1 MRVGDPMDEQ
11 TEVGPLAFRAH
22 YERVIEMVDTA
33 RDEGATVADGGD
45 RPAGLDTGFYLT
57 PTVLTGLDDAMTVVR
72 RANAL
77 PLGLTANIWT
87 HDVNAALR
95 TAQAVEAGYV
105 YVNGSDRRNST
116 LPFGG
121 WKQSGIGQ
129 ENGPEE
135 LLSYTREKSITITL
149 H

>member
-1 MRVGDPMDEQ
+1 MVG
-11 TEVGPLAFRAH
+11 
-22 YERVIEMVDTA
+22 TA
-33 RDEGATVADGGD
+33 RAEGATVAYGGD
-45 RPAGLDTGFYLT
+45 RPSGLNTGFYLT
-57 PTVLTGLDDAMTVVR
+57 PTVLVGLDDQMTVVQTEVFGPVVCVLGWTDVDDVVA

-87 HDVNAALR
+87 ADVNAALR
-95 TAQAVEAGYV
+95 TAQAVDAGYV
-105 YVNGSDRRNST
+105 YVNGSGRRNST